1 MALIDSFFESSS
13 SGAFSLND
21 LSLSLRHIPPAEGFE
36 SLRGI
41 GDEPQRMNAWL
52 AATAYFHEMRHYH
65 DLIGTP
71 SGLGLFLETTRLID
85 KVLVAMRDSAGGN
98 LLPLQRRQPDAPAAK
113 LYRLHHSVLAALL
126 GENARLSTPE
136 ESASQKLIVDE
147 FDFPEIGLDF
157 AVPLVPI
164 PRFNQLTGEREER
177 QVPLGLRAL
186 LEHTAT
192 EIQLFTA
199 AIGAGD
205 DPYTTEDFAGRGRR
219 FLEMFQELVRGD
231 RTPYYALRLLG
242 QYHLH
247 GSKPRVAGFDTL
259 PKLGSLMAT
268 TQAALDIG
276 GYAPVQGEGWKYEHP
291 GLAFAHLLTF
301 WHNDFESFDT
311 EIDAVDTAVSKLI
324 GRGWRDFLGHY
335 VKRLEHDLH
344 GTIPPFLRP
353 DAAEMPLIG
362 ELRRSVLE
370 AHLAIMRSKAASLRP
385 WADPVA
391 YVSHIKDL
399 PPPPLL
405 LASGFRVGVSSSR
418 QGAYFLLW
426 STLLG
431 IVENAM
437 DTGPFDCTIRR
448 RMGPAMDFFSFADP
462 DAPGQETSCHRF
474 VERQLCGDFSGHFRS
489 GQPPLCPFAR
499 LVNVLRHECGIEF
512 FFEEVKP

>member
-1 MALIDSFFESSS
+1 
-13 SGAFSLND
+13 
-21 LSLSLRHIPPAEGFE
+21 
-36 SLRGI
+36 
-41 GDEPQRMNAWL
+41 
-52 AATAYFHEMRHYH
+52 
-65 DLIGTP
+65 
-71 SGLGLFLETTRLID
+71 
-85 KVLVAMRDSAGGN
+85 MRDSAGGN
-98 LLPLQRRQPDAPAAK
+98 PLPLLHRRPDAPAAR
-113 LYRLHHSVLAALL
+113 LYRLHHAVLEALL
-126 GENARLSTPE
+126 GEKARLSKPE
-136 ESASQKLIVDE
+136 ESASQKLIVEE

-164 PRFNQLTGEREER
+164 PRFNQLTGEPEER

-186 LEHTAT
+186 FEHTAT

-247 GSKPRVAGFDTL
+247 GAKPRAAGFDTL

-276 GYAPVQGEGWKYEHP
+276 GYAPVRGEGWKYEHP
-291 GLAFAHLLTF
+291 GLAFTHLLTS
-301 WHNDFESFDT
+301 WHNDLTSFDT
-311 EIDAVDTAVSKLI
+311 EIDAVDAAVGKLI
-324 GRGWRDFLGHY
+324 GYGWRDFLGLY
-335 VKRLEHDLH
+335 VKRLERDLE
-344 GTIPPFLRP
+344 GTVPPFLRP

-362 ELRRSVLE
+362 DLRRSVLE
-370 AHLAIMRSKAASLRP
+370 AHLAIMRSKVADLHP

-405 LASGFRVGVSSSR
+405 LAAGFRVGASSSR
-418 QGAYFLLW
+418 QGAQFLLW

-431 IVENAM
+431 VIENAM
-437 DTGPFDCTIRR
+437 EAGPFDCTIRH
-448 RMGPAMDFFSFADP
+448 RMSPAMDFFSFADP
-462 DAPGQETSCHRF
+462 DAPGQETGCHRF
-474 VERQLCGDFSGHFRS
+474 VEQQRCGDFDGQFRP

-499 LVNVLRHECGIEF
+499 LVNALRHECGIEF
-512 FFEEVKP
+512 SFEEAKP